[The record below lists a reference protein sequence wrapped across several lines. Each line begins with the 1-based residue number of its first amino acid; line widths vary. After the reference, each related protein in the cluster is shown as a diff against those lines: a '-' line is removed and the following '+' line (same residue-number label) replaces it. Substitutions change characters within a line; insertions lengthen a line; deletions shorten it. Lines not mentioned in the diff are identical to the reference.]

1 MSPVLNE
8 SRLMKICASTIKLGL
23 IDQITVLG
31 FWQEGLEVHENLGE
45 GINLIRIKTISK
57 TSPSKN
63 WLLRKLYALFS
74 LWQYY
79 RACYRYC
86 KQQRPQFISC
96 HNLILLPISAII
108 KNKTGCIFLYE
119 PHELETE
126 RTGMGGMEKTV
137 SKFIERRYIYSADK
151 IVTVC
156 DPISK
161 IYKKLYDLSDAKVVS
176 IQNAPVNPDF
186 GKEVKRY
193 NLLREEFNIPAGAII
208 FIYQGVLSRFRGI
221 QSYLDCF
228 SRLDESKHTVLMGY
242 GEDESL
248 IKQYSRQ
255 YKNIHFKPAVPV
267 KDIIKYTSSAD
278 VGLFFIPGYDIS
290 LSYQYCLP
298 NKFFEY
304 AIAGLHICVSDN
316 FELLSKI
323 VKEDNLGTVI
333 SAEGESLFKWIN
345 SIESREE
352 VVPDQKS
359 YSKRINYGWQN
370 EEIKF
375 IDIYSIV

>member
-1 MSPVLNE
+1 
-8 SRLMKICASTIKLGL
+8 MKVCNSTIKLGL
-23 IDQITVLG
+23 VDRITVLG
-31 FWQEGLEVHENLGE
+31 TWQEGLAEEEQLGE
-45 GINLIRIKTISK
+45 NINLIRIKTISK

-290 LSYQYCLP
+290 LSYKYCLP

-316 FELLSKI
+316 FELLATI
-323 VKEDNLGTVI
+323 VKKNRLGTVLSASSDSLYEWLRNIKGNSDIAI
-333 SAEGESLFKWIN
+333 SEEGAERRK
-345 SIESREE
+345 
-352 VVPDQKS
+352 
-359 YSKRINYGWQN
+359 YYGWQN
-370 EEIKF
+370 EETKY
-375 IDIYSIV
+375 IDVYSKAQTR